1 MSIIAKRDRG
11 HRLHPQIPTRGRRE
25 RPMHELAMRKSTF
38 PAHLAPIVAGPL
50 EVRLAH
56 SAVELEAA
64 QRLRYQVF
72 MEEWGASADADARL
86 LGRDAD
92 AFDAA
97 MEHLVVLDRRL
108 PAGAQV
114 VGNYRL
120 LGQELDEHAAYYS
133 GREFD
138 LAPLLQSGRRLL
150 ELGRSCVMAD
160 YRGGAVLQLLWRAIA
175 AYVAQRDIGLLF
187 GCASLRGT
195 DPSAVAEQLAF
206 LHRRHLAP
214 PALQPRAKGPTRI
227 DADPDPAMPVDGP
240 RAFRQLEPIIRG
252 YLRAGAWVGEG
263 AYVDHEFQSIDVCIV
278 LPTERMAARHRQN
291 FERKLARP
299 LSALH
304 EQPMVAG
311 CAALSSP

>member
-1 MSIIAKRDRG
+1 
-11 HRLHPQIPTRGRRE
+11 
-25 RPMHELAMRKSTF
+25 MHEFATRNPSL
-38 PAHLAPIVAGPL
+38 PARFAPIVAGPL

-56 SAVELEAA
+56 SPAELEAA

-72 MEEWGASADADARL
+72 MEEWGASADADARRL
-86 LGRDAD
+86 RRDAD
-92 AFDAA
+92 AFDNA
-97 MEHLVVLDRRL
+97 MEHLVVIDRRL

-120 LGQELDEHAAYYS
+120 LSQEPDESAGYYS
-133 GREFD
+133 GQEFD
-138 LAPLLQSGRRLL
+138 LSPLLNSGRRLL

-195 DPSAVAEQLAF
+195 DPASVAEQLAF
-206 LHRRHLAP
+206 LHRQHLAP
-214 PALQPRAKGPTRI
+214 LALQPRAKGATRI
-227 DADPDPAMPVDGP
+227 EADPDPAMPVDGP

-278 LPTERMAARHRQN
+278 LPTERMAARHRHN
-291 FERKLARP
+291 FERKLHRP
-299 LSALH
+299 RLSAVRDRSPSADL
-304 EQPMVAG
+304 PA
-311 CAALSSP
+311 CSSP